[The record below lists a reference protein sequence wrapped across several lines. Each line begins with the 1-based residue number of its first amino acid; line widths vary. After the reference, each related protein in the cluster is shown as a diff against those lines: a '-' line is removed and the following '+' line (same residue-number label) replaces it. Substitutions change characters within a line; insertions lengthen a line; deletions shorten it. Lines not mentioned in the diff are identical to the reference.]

1 MVFNTQEIA
10 KRQGLAGFQGLRYA
24 PDVTKFV
31 NPEKLAM
38 PKPTFKKSSVMETL
52 PENAQAKFTQ
62 ESVEYS
68 RFIDAKKNLAGNRD
82 VSEFE
87 DREVLQFDPVSDYT
101 KEKAG
106 FSTYDSGKFQGGMS
120 GESRL
125 SGKAVN
131 YVERV
136 GTLEKPDPYHVSLN
150 KAIRI
155 RT

>member
-1 MVFNTQEIA
+1 MVFNLQEIS

-24 PDVTKFV
+24 PDVTKFL

-52 PENAQAKFTQ
+52 PENVQATFTQ
-62 ESVEYS
+62 ESIEYS

-125 SGKAVN
+125 SGKTVN

-136 GTLEKPDPYHVSLN
+136 GTLERPDPYHVSLN
-150 KAIRI
+150 KAIHI